1 MIYPLGINFF
11 LSGNY
16 YKYNFLNEKTV
27 KLKIKPKG
35 YLEMPINE
43 FIESIKNFQ
52 FTDLGTSFVMKI
64 FIDSKI
70 NIIQTYLFFIF
81 LTFSEKGYFSNIKNF
96 IKQIKLVISNF
107 FPKKLY

>member
-1 MIYPLGINFF
+1 
-11 LSGNY
+11 
-16 YKYNFLNEKTV
+16 
-27 KLKIKPKG
+27 
-35 YLEMPINE
+35 MPINE

-70 NIIQTYLFFIF
+70 NIIQTYLLFIF
-81 LTFSEKGYFSNIKNF
+81 LTFSEKGYFSNFKNF
-96 IKQIKLVISNF
+96 INQIKLVISNF